1 MSTVSTVSTVS
12 GVGVRPQ
19 CEDVHVSNVKFEG
32 KGGRPQCEDVH
43 MSVYM
48 FRRFAPHT
56 EI

>member
-1 MSTVSTVSTVS
+1 MSTVS